1 LRDDLGSARFDAGRF
16 DGARA
21 LFREMTNRP
30 ECPEFLT
37 SIAYDLL

>member
-1 LRDDLGSARFDAGRF
+1 
-16 DGARA
+16 